1 LEPFSKLRTL
11 PFLGDPVHRQT
22 THDAQAWAESVC
34 VRTPVR
40 ICEPLGNGKG
50 FWFDSEV
57 IRFGAVWVVSPE
69 GSAITLSTEQHH
81 SAQLLLPYQGLGSWK
96 IGRDVFE
103 NPVGGINSVFTPSPL
118 FLENDVTSGVALH
131 FNPVVLIRAA
141 LRMAGPTE
149 LSLNAWRYLDNR
161 KAALYRSNRWS
172 VDAKPRF
179 AYAQP

>member
-1 LEPFSKLRTL
+1 MNRIKLSFVAMAPACSYAELCPPFHPQWFLEPFSKLRTL

-96 IGRDVFE
+96 IGRDVIE
-103 NPVGGINSVFTPSPL
+103 NSVGESILYLSQAPC
-118 FLENDVTSGVALH
+118 FLT
-131 FNPVVLIRAA
+131 
-141 LRMAGPTE
+141 TT
-149 LSLNAWRYLDNR
+149 
-161 KAALYRSNRWS
+161 
-172 VDAKPRF
+172 
-179 AYAQP
+179 